1 MAKRTLESLT
11 LSDLKNS
18 PVWEM
23 ANDAKSGDV
32 LVKQVKSIPVTS
44 LLNRLIGTQVH
55 LADGSAVWCLLGN
68 IETTNPLATRHFLTA
83 SLHHKRKWFNL
94 GRYHDA
100 DFKSRDGAALA
111 RFLGKPISD
120 VFPISYDVTDIAVGV
135 RESLVGTISL
145 QIDERLTA
153 EDLINLALLQT

>member
-1 MAKRTLESLT
+1 MAMRTLESLT

-23 ANDAKSGDV
+23 ADDSKSGDI
-32 LVKQVKSIPVTS
+32 LVTQIKSIPVKS
-44 LLNRLIGTQVH
+44 LQNRLIGTQVH

-68 IETTNPLATRHFLTA
+68 IEPTNPLSTRHLLTA

-94 GRYHDA
+94 ARYHDI

-111 RFLGKPISD
+111 RFLGKPVSD
-120 VFPISYDVTDIAVGV
+120 VFPISYDIRDFAVGV

-153 EDLINLALLQT
+153 EDLINLALMKS